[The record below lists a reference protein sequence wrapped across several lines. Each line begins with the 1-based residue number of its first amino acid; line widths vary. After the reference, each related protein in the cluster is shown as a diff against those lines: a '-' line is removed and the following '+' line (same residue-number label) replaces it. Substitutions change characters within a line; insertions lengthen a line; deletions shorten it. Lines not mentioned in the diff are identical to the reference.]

1 MPKSQQQKTH
11 PALQN
16 IQNLVETIHRLRAP
30 DGCPW
35 DRAQT
40 HQSLRQHLIE
50 EAYEVLDVVD
60 QIHTSE
66 DLKKEKVKAAFRE
79 ELGDLL
85 MQVLLH
91 SEMAHEV
98 GAFDVFE
105 VAQTLNEKLI
115 RRHPHVF
122 GDAKAHSADHALKN
136 WEKEK
141 AKEKAKDPAASCL
154 DGVPK
159 NLPALQKAARV
170 IEKVTKVGFQWDD
183 MHGPL
188 SKVEEEFSELR
199 TEIFKLEEFQKS
211 TTLSEAGK
219 NPQKEKEE
227 LLLRQK
233 IEAEMGDL
241 LFTLANVSYLMK
253 VNPED
258 ALRSTLARFEKRF
271 RHVESRVKGLG
282 KSLEESNLPEMD
294 IYWNEAKKLEG
305 TQIYG
310 LTGGIAAGK
319 SVAAEIFVEL
329 GIPVVNADRIAKEL
343 TESNEKAKAAILQ
356 RFGTTDRKKLR
367 EIIFN
372 DAAAKAGLEKILH
385 PLVHEESLRIFTE
398 LAPGNRLIVYEAA
411 ILVETGRHRSLD
423 GLLVVEAAQ
432 DVRLKRLCERDQITP
447 VLAEKMIHSQLSDE
461 ERNQHASHIF
471 KNDLTR
477 EHLKKQIQDFLIKHG
492 FTNSSIS
499 PKLFT

>member
-1 MPKSQQQKTH
+1 MQKTQ
-11 PALQN
+11 PSQTPPSLQKL
-16 IQNLVETIHRLRAP
+16 QALVETIHRLRAP
-30 DGCPW
+30 NGCPW

-60 QIHTSE
+60 QIHTSD
-66 DLKKEKVKAAFRE
+66 DLKKEKVKNAFRE

-91 SEMAHEV
+91 SEMANEV
-98 GAFDVFE
+98 GAFNVFD

-122 GDAKAHSADHALKN
+122 GDAKADSADHALKN

-141 AKEKAKDPAASCL
+141 AKEKTAPGASCL

-183 MHGPL
+183 MNGPL

-211 TTLSEAGK
+211 SAAA
-219 NPQKEKEE
+219 NPESAAQETA
-227 LLLRQK
+227 LRQR

-241 LFTLANVSYLMK
+241 LFTLSNVSFLMK

-271 RHVESRVKGLG
+271 RHVESRIKGLG
-282 KSLEESNLPEMD
+282 KTLEQSELAEMD
-294 IYWNEAKKLEG
+294 VYWNEAKKLEKVR
-305 TQIYG
+305 IVG
-310 LTGGIAAGK
+310 LTGGIASGK
-319 SVAAEIFVEL
+319 SAAAQLFSEL
-329 GIPVVNADRIAKEL
+329 GIPVVNADLIAKEISE
-343 TESNEKAKAAILQ
+343 TDEKAKNAILN

-367 EIIFN
+367 EIIFA
-372 DAAAKAGLEKILH
+372 DPRAKADLENILH
-385 PLVHEESLRIFTE
+385 PLVHDESIRIFQE
-398 LAPGNRLIVYEAA
+398 LAKKNPLIIYEAA
-411 ILVETGRHRSLD
+411 ILVETGRHRGLD
-423 GLLVVEAAQ
+423 GLIVVEAPKEI
-432 DVRLKRLCERDQITP
+432 RLKRLCERDKVSST
-447 VLAEKMIHSQLSDE
+447 LAEKMIGAQLSDE
-461 ERNQHASHIF
+461 DRNKHATWILR
-471 KNDLTR
+471 NDSTTDS
-477 EHLKKQIQDFLIKHG
+477 LKKQIKEFLSQTGLYK
-492 FTNSSIS
+492 
-499 PKLFT
+499 